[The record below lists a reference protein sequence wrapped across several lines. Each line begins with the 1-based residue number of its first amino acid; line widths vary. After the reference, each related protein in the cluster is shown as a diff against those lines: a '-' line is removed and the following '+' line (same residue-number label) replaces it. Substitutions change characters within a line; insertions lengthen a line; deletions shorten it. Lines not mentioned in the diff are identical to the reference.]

1 MKGRKTY
8 IVEYQAIKRIQ
19 PNAILKG
26 IKSPSKSYR
35 IRMQNISFYN
45 VICALLE
52 IEQKPAKQKPRKKND
67 ETQEKQKPKQSDYKN
82 FQAA

>member
-1 MKGRKTY
+1 
-8 IVEYQAIKRIQ
+8 
-19 PNAILKG
+19 
-26 IKSPSKSYR
+26 
-35 IRMQNISFYN
+35 MQNISFYN